1 MQRFISN
8 NPNKINSMKKNLLLI
23 GQAIRRGP
31 EAALNLIPNIG
42 LIKNQYP
49 HVEQIVKFA
58 TILEKKVEL
67 QEKVKKILCG
77 NYYLPEISTFK
88 KISISDLKAM
98 SAYLNFL
105 ISEINSHLLQSNGEL
120 SQSISYFACD

>member
-77 NYYLPEISTFK
+77 NYYLL
-88 KISISDLKAM
+88 DLEK
-98 SAYLNFL
+98 
-105 ISEINSHLLQSNGEL
+105 
-120 SQSISYFACD
+120 

>member
-1 MQRFISN
+1 
-8 NPNKINSMKKNLLLI
+8 MKKNLLLI

-58 TILEKKVEL
+58 TIL
-67 QEKVKKILCG
+67 
-77 NYYLPEISTFK
+77 
-88 KISISDLKAM
+88 
-98 SAYLNFL
+98 
-105 ISEINSHLLQSNGEL
+105 
-120 SQSISYFACD
+120 